1 MDKIIGL
8 LSKDDW
14 IYTGLL
20 FFSFGSSLYVRKI
33 GNNILASGVLG
44 FAMALVIIGPKVAY
58 SLGICVIAVLIQ
70 QFANKKS
77 TPFYV
82 FLTTFT
88 YLMLVRFAHYFLPVN
103 EVASHTNVIQLII
116 TLRIIGITF
125 EENDAWLHKDDEN
138 PTKRY
143 LTRMPTIFEKFAY
156 FFHFCGLFTGPYYT
170 FQMLIDSQRE
180 VLKEWDPTPE
190 VKSRFQRLLWSVP
203 VFVITNHYFP
213 LDTLRSD
220 AIWEVSFF
228 TRLVYAALIFVVFKT
243 RVYSAWAIAESICVI
258 LGIGIYPAA
267 SNPKIIVGPTDL
279 KAFEALEEK
288 NSIEMS
294 SDAIVN
300 LDIPKVEFSDGF
312 RDGMKAW
319 NRSVQTWLALYVHS
333 RVKVMRVETTML
345 VSAIWHGTYAGY
357 FMSFGVVAMCAIL
370 EDVIFK
376 LVPTNP
382 ETGLRPQWFRIL
394 YTHTIRCRGFEMLA
408 TGFLLKNASDVHHF
422 WSSIYY
428 WLPLLCVPFYIYS
441 VKTATPKPKRSQKLE

>member
-8 LSKDDW
+8 MSKDDW

-20 FFSFGSSLYVRKI
+20 LFSFVASCYVRKI
-33 GNNILASGVLG
+33 GNNILPSGALG
-44 FAMALVIIGPKVAY
+44 FAMALFIIGPKIAY
-58 SLGICVIAVLIQ
+58 SLGICTIAVLIQ
-70 QFANKKS
+70 LFADKKK
-77 TPFYV
+77 TPLYV

-88 YLMLVRFAHYFLPVN
+88 YLMFVRFAHYLLPVN

-125 EENDAWLHKDDEN
+125 EENDAWVHKNDES

-143 LTRMPTIFEKFAY
+143 LTQIPTILEKFAY
-156 FFHFCGLFTGPYYT
+156 FYHFCGLFTGPYYT
-170 FQMLIDSQRE
+170 FQMLIDSQNP
-180 VLKEWDPTPE
+180 VLQAWDPTLE

-203 VFVITNHYFP
+203 IFVITNHYFP

-279 KAFEALEEK
+279 KEFENLQNKEY
-288 NSIEMS
+288 IEMN

-333 RVKVMRVETTML
+333 RVKFMRVETTML

-376 LVPTNP
+376 LVPVEP
-382 ETGLRPQWFRIL
+382 ATGLRPQWFRTL

-428 WLPLLCVPFYIYS
+428 WLPLLCIPFYIYS
-441 VKTATPKPKRSQKLE
+441 VKTATPKPKRSQKSE

>member
-8 LSKDDW
+8 MSKDDW

-20 FFSFGSSLYVRKI
+20 LFSFGASCFMRKLP
-33 GNNILASGVLG
+33 NNILWSGALG
-44 FAMALVIIGPKVAY
+44 FAMAVFIIGPKILY
-58 SLGICVIAVLIQ
+58 SFGICLIAVGIRI
-70 QFANKKS
+70 FADKKKI
-77 TPFYV
+77 PFYV
-82 FLTTFT
+82 FVTTFT
-88 YLMLVRFAHYFLPVN
+88 YLMIVRFAHYVFPVN

-125 EENDAWLHKDDEN
+125 EENDAWVHKDDKN
-138 PTKRY
+138 LTKRY
-143 LTRMPTIFEKFAY
+143 LTSIPDIVQKFAY
-156 FFHFCGLFTGPYYT
+156 FYHFCGLFTGPYYT
-170 FQMLIDSQRE
+170 YQMLIDSQNP
-180 VLKEWDPTPE
+180 VLKAWDPTPE

-267 SNPKIIVGPTDL
+267 SKPKIIVGPTDL
-279 KAFEALEEK
+279 KEFEYLEDKEY
-288 NSIEMS
+288 IEMN

-376 LVPTNP
+376 LVPADP
-382 ETGLRPQWFRIL
+382 ITGLRPQWFRIL

-408 TGFLLKNASDVHHF
+408 TGFLLKNAADVHHF

-428 WLPLLCVPFYIYS
+428 WLPLLCIPFYIYS
-441 VKTATPKPKRSQKLE
+441 VKTAKPKRSQKTE

>member
-1 MDKIIGL
+1 MEKITGL
-8 LSKDDW
+8 MSRDDW
-14 IYTGLL
+14 VYTGLL
-20 FFSFGSSLYVRKI
+20 LFSFAASCYVRKI
-33 GNNILASGVLG
+33 GNNILASGALG
-44 FAMALVIIGPKVAY
+44 FAMALFIIGPRIAY
-58 SLGICVIAVLIQ
+58 SLGICAIAVGIQ
-70 QFANKKS
+70 EFAPKKKV
-77 TPFYV
+77 PLNV

-88 YLMLVRFAHYFLPVN
+88 YLMFVRFAHYFLPVV

-125 EENDAWLHKDDEN
+125 EENDAWLHKNDEN

-143 LTRMPTIFEKFAY
+143 LIRMPTLLEKFAY
-156 FFHFCGLFTGPYYT
+156 FYHFCGLFTGPYYT
-170 FQMLIDSQRE
+170 YQMLLDSQNPA
-180 VLKEWDPTPE
+180 LQSWDPTPE
-190 VKSRFQRLLWSVP
+190 VKSRFVRLLWSVP
-203 VFVITNHYFP
+203 AFVITNHYFP

-267 SNPKIIVGPTDL
+267 SNPRIIVGPTDL
-279 KAFEALEEK
+279 KVFEELREK
-288 NSIEMS
+288 ENVEMN

-333 RVKVMRVETTML
+333 RVKFMRVETTML

-376 LVPTNP
+376 LVPVNP

-428 WLPLLCVPFYIYS
+428 WLPLLCVPFYIHS
-441 VKTATPKPKRSQKLE
+441 VKTAAPKLKRFQKSE

>member
-1 MDKIIGL
+1 MALFIIG
-8 LSKDDW
+8 
-14 IYTGLL
+14 
-20 FFSFGSSLYVRKI
+20 
-33 GNNILASGVLG
+33 A
-44 FAMALVIIGPKVAY
+44 KVMY
-58 SLGICVIAVLIQ
+58 SLGICTLAILIQ
-70 QFANKKS
+70 QFANRKN
-77 TPFYV
+77 TPLYV

-88 YLMLVRFAHYFLPVN
+88 YLMFVRFAHYILPVN

-125 EENDAWLHKDDEN
+125 EENDAWLHKNEEK
-138 PTKRY
+138 PEKRY
-143 LTRMPTIFEKFAY
+143 LTEIPTILEKFAY
-156 FFHFCGLFTGPYYT
+156 FYHFCGLFTGPYYT
-170 FQMLIDSQRE
+170 YQMLIDSQNPL
-180 VLKEWDPTPE
+180 LKSWDPTSE
-190 VKSRFQRLLWSVP
+190 VLSRFQRLLWSVP

-220 AIWEVSFF
+220 AIWEMSFF

-258 LGIGIYPAA
+258 LGIGVYPAA
-267 SNPKIIVGPTDL
+267 SKPKIIVGPTDL
-279 KAFEALEEK
+279 KVFANLQNLENTK
-288 NSIEMS
+288 MN

-345 VSAIWHGTYAGY
+345 VSAVWHGTYAGY

-376 LVPTNP
+376 LVPVDP
-382 ETGLRPQWFRIL
+382 ETGKRPQWFRLL

-408 TGFLLKNASDVHHF
+408 TGFLLKNGADVHHF

-428 WLPLLCVPFYIYS
+428 WLPLLCIPFYIYGL
-441 VKTATPKPKRSQKLE
+441 KTASPKKSRKE